1 MITTR
6 NAKNLRQYK
15 RRISL
20 TVEQILWLLLRAL
33 CLEKLKVGLIQVG
46 RSISS

>member
-20 TVEQILWLLLRAL
+20 TVEQILRAL

-46 RSISS
+46 RSILS